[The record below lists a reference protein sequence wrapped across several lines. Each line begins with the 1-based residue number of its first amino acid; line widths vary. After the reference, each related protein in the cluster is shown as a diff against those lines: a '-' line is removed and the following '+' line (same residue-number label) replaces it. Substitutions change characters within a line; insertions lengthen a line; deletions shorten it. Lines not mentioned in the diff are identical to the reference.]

1 MEPGDTRGGR
11 RRRLKRRGTR
21 AGVPAPSSSPAP
33 ASVPVPASVHAATTP
48 QKPVDPAVDGLHV
61 CPECRST
68 LVQPLDWHD
77 AGPDHWLLERFCPEC
92 WWTAE
97 ERHAQDVME
106 VFDVVLDDGT
116 DALIRALH
124 TLTAERMQE
133 DVERFAA
140 ALRAGALLP
149 EDF

>member
-1 MEPGDTRGGR
+1 
-11 RRRLKRRGTR
+11 
-21 AGVPAPSSSPAP
+21 
-33 ASVPVPASVHAATTP
+33 
-48 QKPVDPAVDGLHV
+48 VDPAVDGLHV
-61 CPECRST
+61 CPECRSS

-92 WWTAE
+92 WWAEE
-97 ERHAQDVME
+97 ERHEQRVME
-106 VFDVVLDDGT
+106 AFDIALDDGT

-124 TLTAERMQE
+124 ELTAERMQE